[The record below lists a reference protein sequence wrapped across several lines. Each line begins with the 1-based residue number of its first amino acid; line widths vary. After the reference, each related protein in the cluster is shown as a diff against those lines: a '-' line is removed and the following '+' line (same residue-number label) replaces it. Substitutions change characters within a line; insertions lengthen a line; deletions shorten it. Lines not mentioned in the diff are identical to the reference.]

1 MESRKLM
8 GVCIQKIA
16 SKMEKPLGG
25 KGLMEVLKIGNQ
37 HKNVK
42 KY

>member
-1 MESRKLM
+1 MESRPW

-25 KGLMEVLKIGNQ
+25 KGFNESAVGWETPSRKSQ
-37 HKNVK
+37 P
-42 KY
+42 